1 MLKNGTKNFPLEQKG
16 DMNMKTAKHETNVNA
31 GKNNVSKTIAASKG
45 KTFTTKAMVTMSLLS
60 ALSYVLMLLESP
72 AYIGFL
78 RLELSDIPA
87 IIGGFTYGPIA
98 GVVIELIKNLIKA
111 ITATNTAWVGELA
124 NFAVSVAYVVPAS
137 IIYRRLQNKHKSFI
151 AFSVATIAM
160 TIAGFLVN
168 YFITVPLYASLYG
181 GIDNVLAGATIIPAI
196 KDKFTL
202 VLYGISPFNIV
213 KGIFIGLVG
222 HFTYRFL
229 KNKLV

>member
-1 MLKNGTKNFPLEQKG
+1 
-16 DMNMKTAKHETNVNA
+16 MKTTKQEADVR
-31 GKNNVSKTIAASKG
+31 VSKKYFDKTLTTTKG
-45 KTFTTKAMVTMSLLS
+45 KTFTTKAMVTISLLS

-98 GVVIELIKNLIKA
+98 GVTIELIKNIIKA
-111 ITATNTAWVGELA
+111 ITATSTAWIGELA
-124 NFAVSVAYVVPAS
+124 NFAVSAAYVIPAS
-137 IIYRRLQNKHKSFI
+137 LIYRKLQNKHKSFI
-151 AFSVATIAM
+151 AFSVATISM

-168 YFITVPLYASLYG
+168 YFVTVPLYASLYG
-181 GIDNVLAGATIIPAI
+181 GIENVLAGAKIIPAI

-202 VLYGISPFNIV
+202 ILYGISPFNLV
-213 KGIFIGLVG
+213 KGAFIGLVG
-222 HFTYRFL
+222 HYTYRFL